1 MNGMANLPSKILS
14 LSALLLIA
22 LSGFAQQGPGIQKY
36 LNVKIEATVLDS
48 LSREPV
54 EFASSYI
61 TKQGD
66 STILSFTMSAGDGKV
81 SFDNVVKGKYVLYVE
96 QLGYKPF
103 ALSFSTP
110 DSAFGTY
117 DLGHLPLV
125 PDPETLQAAMVTG
138 DASPITIIKDTV
150 VYNAGSYKVGEN
162 AKLGELLSKMPGI
175 KVEGSSV
182 TVGGSPVRNITIGG
196 RTFFLN
202 DPMVAVNNI
211 PARIVR
217 NVKVYDKTPETEGGM
232 VSDTQKETVMDVALK
247 PEYEEGFF
255 GNAGTSAAYEKQFL
269 GNGDLM
275 LSRFSPK
282 EQITALA
289 NYKSVADP
297 FSGNSQ
303 VIRGGQTLSPG
314 RLAAS
319 SGLERSALAGV
330 NLDTDRFGKVKL
342 DGSVK
347 YDYSGKTV
355 ADTINRSFIAGGKL
369 AEEEELLSGVT
380 GSHAVSG
387 NIRLGN
393 KNKSRYSLSVNISGS
408 YSRSDESSLSQTG
421 NAATYGSSFRGNQL
435 YGNASTV
442 LTLPRLGKPGRFA
455 MMSLNLSGEM
465 SDGHGSDGSINYKNS
480 RDNAGGRLFVNYV
493 EPLTEKLS
501 LQAKVNASLSLSDF
515 TRTADQ
521 EFYSYTDS
529 YSSVSMSQSLRVK
542 LSVAGG
548 ELYAGAD
555 LSQSRLRGDW
565 ENRISPNLEYNY
577 KKSNWTLTFQTDSYM
592 SSPYTDYLVSALDL
606 SDPTCTFVGNPAMK
620 SSYIWSANIRSR
632 YNDRKKKR
640 TFTARAG
647 GTMKQNPTANL
658 IWYDASGQR
667 FSRPVSIDSPQTS
680 ISASLTATTPL
691 DGAAK
696 WMFDI
701 NPSFSGQFARSLSV
715 GSVYSGDITY
725 KALSGWLENSAA
737 IEKSDLVNCNYG
749 LDLGLQCDFTVINL
763 QAGAN
768 WNYRD
773 YRWAAESLL
782 NRQVHDG
789 SFKFE
794 ALYRSEAGWE
804 MQGKVE
810 QLVYLGYPEG
820 LTRPETILSLRVAKK
835 IGPVNVSVSGADL
848 LDSRGAFTYRPGPTM
863 TEYTHSVHFGRTVM
877 IGIALDFGKF
887 SAVKAAKAN
896 MAASGIMMY

>member
-330 NLDTDRFGKVKL
+330 NLDTDRLGKVKL

-347 YDYSGKTV
+347 YDYSSKTV
-355 ADTINRSFIAGGKL
+355 ADTISRSFITGGKL

-380 GSHAVSG
+380 GSHDVSG
-387 NIRLGN
+387 NIRIGN
-393 KNKSRYSLSVNISGS
+393 KDKSSYNLSVNISGS

-455 MMSLNLSGEM
+455 MMSLNLSGGM
-465 SDGHGSDGSINYKNS
+465 SEGQGADGSISYKNS

-542 LSVAGG
+542 LSIAGG

-555 LSQSRLRGDW
+555 LNQSRLRGDW
-565 ENRISPNLEYNY
+565 ENRISPNIEYNY

-725 KALSGWLENSAA
+725 KALSEWLEDSAV

-863 TEYTHSVHFGRTVM
+863 TEYTHSAHFGRTVM

>member
-1 MNGMANLPSKILS
+1 MANLPSKILS

-110 DSAFGTY
+110 DSAFGSY

>member
-1 MNGMANLPSKILS
+1 MSGMANLPSKILS
-14 LSALLLIA
+14 LSALFLIA

-36 LNVKIEATVLDS
+36 LNVKIEAVVLDS
-48 LSREPV
+48 LSRVPV

-66 STILSFTMSAGDGKV
+66 STILDFTMSSKDGKV

-96 QLGYKPF
+96 QLGYRPF

-110 DSAFGTY
+110 DSAFGSY
-117 DLGHLPLV
+117 DLGQMLIC
-125 PDPETLQAAMVTG
+125 PDPETLEAARVTG

-196 RTFFLN
+196 RTFFLD

-247 PEYEEGFF
+247 PEYEDGFF
-255 GNAGTSAAYEKQFL
+255 GNASASAAYEEQFL

-289 NYKSVADP
+289 NYKSVTDP

-314 RLAAS
+314 RLTAS
-319 SGLERSALAGV
+319 SGRERSALAGI
-330 NLDTDRFGKVKL
+330 NLDTDRSRKIKL

-347 YDYSGKTV
+347 YDYSSKTV
-355 ADTINRSFIAGGKL
+355 ADTISRSFISGGKL

-387 NIRLGN
+387 NIRIGN
-393 KNKSRYSLSVNISGS
+393 KDKSSYNLSVNISGS

-421 NAATYGSSFRGNQL
+421 NAATYGSSFIGNQL

-442 LTLPRLGKPGRFA
+442 LTLAKLGKPGRFA
-455 MMSLNLSGEM
+455 MMSFNLSGEM
-465 SDGHGSDGSINYKNS
+465 SDGHGADGSISYKNS

-501 LQAKVNASLSLSDF
+501 LQAKGNASLNLSDF
-515 TRTADQ
+515 TRAADQ

-529 YSSVSMSQSLRVK
+529 YSSVSMSQSLRMR
-542 LSVAGG
+542 LTIAEG

-555 LSQSRLRGDW
+555 LNQSRLRGDW
-565 ENRISPNLEYNY
+565 ENRISPNIEYNY

-606 SDPTCTFVGNPAMK
+606 SDPSCTFVGNPAMN
-620 SSYIWSANIRSR
+620 SSYTWSANLQGR

-667 FSRPVSIDSPQTS
+667 FSRPVSMDTPQTS

-701 NPSFSGQFARSLSV
+701 SPSFSGQFAQSLSV
-715 GSVYSGDITY
+715 GSTYSGDITY
-725 KALSGWLENSAA
+725 EALSGWLEDSAV

-749 LDLGLQCDFTVINL
+749 ISLGLQGSFSSVSL
-763 QAGAN
+763 QVKAD

-773 YRWAAESLL
+773 YRWAEESLL

-794 ALYRSEAGWE
+794 VLYRHGAGWE
-804 MQGKVE
+804 MQGKME

-863 TEYTHSVHFGRTVM
+863 TEYTHSVHFGRTIM
-877 IGIALDFGKF
+877 LGITLDFGKF
-887 SAVKAAKAN
+887 SAMKAAKAN
-896 MAASGIMMY
+896 MAASGMLMN

>member
-22 LSGFAQQGPGIQKY
+22 LSGFAQQGSGIQKY

-667 FSRPVSIDSPQTS
+667 FSRPVSMDSPQTS

-701 NPSFSGQFARSLSV
+701 SPSFSGQFAQSLSV
-715 GSVYSGDITY
+715 GSTYSGDITY
-725 KALSGWLENSAA
+725 EALAEWLEDSAV

-896 MAASGIMMY
+896 MAASEMIMN

>member
-1 MNGMANLPSKILS
+1 MANLPSKILS

-110 DSAFGTY
+110 DSAFGSY

-877 IGIALDFGKF
+877 IGIALDFGKV

>member
-22 LSGFAQQGPGIQKY
+22 LSGFAQQGSGIQKY

-48 LSREPV
+48 LSRVPV

-330 NLDTDRFGKVKL
+330 NLDTDRLGKVKL

-347 YDYSGKTV
+347 YDYSSKTV
-355 ADTINRSFIAGGKL
+355 ADTISRSFITGGKL

-380 GSHAVSG
+380 GSHDVSG
-387 NIRLGN
+387 NIRIGN
-393 KNKSRYSLSVNISGS
+393 KDKSSYNLSVNISGS

-421 NAATYGSSFRGNQL
+421 NAPTYGSSFSGDQL

-455 MMSLNLSGEM
+455 MMSLNLSGGM
-465 SDGHGSDGSINYKNS
+465 SEGQGADGSISYKNS
-480 RDNAGGRLFVNYV
+480 RDNAGGRLFVNYI

-667 FSRPVSIDSPQTS
+667 FSRPVSMDSPQTS

-701 NPSFSGQFARSLSV
+701 SPSFSGQFAQSLSV
-715 GSVYSGDITY
+715 GSTYSGDITY
-725 KALSGWLENSAA
+725 EALAEWLEDSAV

-749 LDLGLQCDFTVINL
+749 LDLGLQCDFTVFNL

-773 YRWAAESLL
+773 YRWASESLL

>member
-330 NLDTDRFGKVKL
+330 NLDTDRLGKVKL

-347 YDYSGKTV
+347 YDYSSKTV
-355 ADTINRSFIAGGKL
+355 ADTISRSFITGGKL

-380 GSHAVSG
+380 GSHDVSG
-387 NIRLGN
+387 NIRIGN
-393 KNKSRYSLSVNISGS
+393 KDKSSYNLSVNISGS

-455 MMSLNLSGEM
+455 MMSLNLSGGM
-465 SDGHGSDGSINYKNS
+465 SEGQGADGSISYKNS

-542 LSVAGG
+542 LSIAGG

-555 LSQSRLRGDW
+555 LNQSRLRGDW
-565 ENRISPNLEYNY
+565 ENRISPNIEYNY

-725 KALSGWLENSAA
+725 KALSEWLEDSAV

-789 SFKFE
+789 SFMFE

-863 TEYTHSVHFGRTVM
+863 TEYTHSAHFGRTVM